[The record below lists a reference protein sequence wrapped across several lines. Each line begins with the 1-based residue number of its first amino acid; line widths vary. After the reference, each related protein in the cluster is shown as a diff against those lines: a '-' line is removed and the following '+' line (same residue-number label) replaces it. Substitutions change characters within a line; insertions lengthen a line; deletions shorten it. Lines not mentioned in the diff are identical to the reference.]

1 MINDSAKKT
10 TPEQNENGYEKWT
23 SRLRYTKSFLAKLY
37 LSDRDLKEIY
47 CALFNKF
54 SEYVGVSEC
63 TAFSGVTFSVKR
75 KPLAKVVFSGKK
87 LAVYFAIDPSTH
99 SDGKYKLTEVKN
111 VKKYSAFP
119 SKYRIRSNGGLK
131 FALSVADE
139 VIANFALEKKAEP
152 TPATYK
158 DFPTDS
164 FSNLVSRG
172 LIRQINLPKRSEYG
186 KSSGFLTLRYVKSFL
201 AKLYLSDRDLKE
213 AYCIILNKFAAYKNV
228 SERTAF
234 SGVTFSVKR
243 KPLAKVVFSGKKLAV
258 YFAID
263 PSTHSDGKYK
273 LTEAKSVKKYSALPS
288 KYRIRS
294 NGGLKFALSVADE
307 VIANFALEKKAVEPT
322 PATYKDFPTDSF
334 SNLVSRGLIRQ
345 VNVSDRSDADLIS
358 DEAAPALSEN
368 PIDTVAET
376 YEEGDTVAET
386 YGESGT
392 AAGNYETDGAY
403 NGEPTEQTDFG
414 EIVSDTINTN
424 AALTKRYAEYG
435 ELLNSFLG
443 DGEIKFVKKK
453 QIRSVDERWVSAI
466 EDCLPAID
474 EVLRNPSRFIE
485 ETEELLPIE
494 RTKKVTTQSI
504 KHLSQHTGLISRIEN
519 DMVIPSKLLNVF
531 RDESVMT
538 YENKFVNTLL
548 MRLFDF
554 VTERYETA
562 LENGANA
569 VKYEFSFSDKLERDL
584 ERGKLS
590 LSLETVIPSDKNEKS
605 RFFGSDLWERVKHL
619 NGIITDYRKSDFAMQ
634 MGNASIFPPVV
645 RTNPILKNKNLHQCL
660 ELWEFLEG
668 YDDDDGVSVSEEELS
683 VSEIQQTF
691 VREGLAEQY
700 TIFRK
705 FVSLA
710 GAGDAGRADTP
721 VTGNTDVIENS
732 ETSVSPN
739 ALQPERENG
748 NGEENEIAAL
758 VDIALQAE
766 SLALNELKEQQEKI
780 RAEREALLREEQEE
794 IPKEEIKSAVD
805 DIPVEY
811 PEYKYEQAE
820 APAVEKSDEEI
831 DDAETDD
838 EKETQETDENG
849 ESVIY
854 VKSFASK
861 LALADEKLKGYYCE
875 IANAFLSRAGVRE
888 RTAFDHADFVKGRKT
903 LARVII
909 IGKSV
914 RVFFALPPET
924 VAEKYRVADK
934 SGVKRYAATPS
945 MLKVR
950 GPRGLKHALELVSL
964 VCDGLNTT
972 APVAVKNIGDYPEKS
987 FAELL
992 SVGEIRRKVV
1002 SRSENSAV
1010 ADKIRSVRPAGNAQK
1025 YDYSE
1030 EVAEYIKKSENKK
1043 GKKIV
1048 LKTVTPSEIVKAVK
1062 QVDEAERSAAEAE
1075 KAERDAQ
1082 LLAEKAKR
1090 DAELQVERERISA
1103 ETGGDPLYF
1112 REEADIAA
1120 DDVVTEI
1127 KPEKKQERQKSDA
1140 SAEVPAGGDVL
1151 APKPI
1156 TMEEISRMNDKR
1168 SKVTVAEESLKNKTE
1183 KRGLFARLF
1192 GKKDKK

>member
-1 MINDSAKKT
+1 MINDSAEKT
-10 TPEQNENGYEKWT
+10 TPEQTEIGQEKWT

-37 LSDRDLKEIY
+37 LSDKSLKETY
-47 CALFNKF
+47 CALLNKF
-54 SEYVGVSEC
+54 SAYGGVNER
-63 TAFSGVTFSVKR
+63 TAFSGVTFSAKR
-75 KPLAKVVFSGKK
+75 KPLAKIALSGKR
-87 LAVYFAIDPSTH
+87 LTVYFAIDPSTH
-99 SDGKYKLTEVKN
+99 SEGKYKLTEVK
-111 VKKYSAFP
+111 
-119 SKYRIRSNGGLK
+119 L
-131 FALSVADE
+131 
-139 VIANFALEKKAEP
+139 
-152 TPATYK
+152 
-158 DFPTDS
+158 
-164 FSNLVSRG
+164 
-172 LIRQINLPKRSEYG
+172 
-186 KSSGFLTLRYVKSFL
+186 
-201 AKLYLSDRDLKE
+201 
-213 AYCIILNKFAAYKNV
+213 
-228 SERTAF
+228 
-234 SGVTFSVKR
+234 
-243 KPLAKVVFSGKKLAV
+243 
-258 YFAID
+258 
-263 PSTHSDGKYK
+263 
-273 LTEAKSVKKYSALPS
+273 KKYSALPS

-307 VIANFALEKKAVEPT
+307 VIANFALEKKAVEP
-322 PATYKDFPTDSF
+322 PLATYKDFPTDNF

-345 VNVSDRSDADLIS
+345 INLPDRRGVRLVSDGN
-358 DEAAPALSEN
+358 APAVFGELVGVISEK
-368 PIDTVAET
+368 
-376 YEEGDTVAET
+376 
-386 YGESGT
+386 T
-392 AAGNYETDGAY
+392 APS
-403 NGEPTEQTDFG
+403 GEPTEKIDVG
-414 EIVSDTINTN
+414 EIFSDTVNTS
-424 AALTKRYAEYG
+424 ASLTGRYAEYG
-435 ELLNSFLG
+435 DLLNSFFG

-453 QIRSVDERWVSAI
+453 QVRSVDERWVSAI

-504 KHLSQHTGLISRIEN
+504 KHLSQHTGLISRVEN
-519 DMVIPSKLLNVF
+519 GVVIPSKLLNVF

-548 MRLFDF
+548 MRLYDF

-562 LENGANA
+562 LYNGANA
-569 VKYEFSFSDKLERDL
+569 VKYEFSFSDKLERDS

-590 LSLETVIPSDKNEKS
+590 LSLETLIPSDKNEKS

-619 NGIITDYRKSDFAMQ
+619 NEIITDYRKSDFAMQ
-634 MGNASIFPPVV
+634 MGNVSIFPPVV

-668 YDDDDGVSVSEEELS
+668 YDDEDGVSVSEEEIP
-683 VSEIQQTF
+683 VSEIQKTF
-691 VREGLAEQY
+691 AREGLAEQY
-700 TIFRK
+700 TVFRK

-710 GAGDAGRADTP
+710 GAGDAQDADSS
-721 VTGNTDVIENS
+721 VTESADVAAEPR
-732 ETSVSPN
+732 TSVATDTD

-748 NGEENEIAAL
+748 KEEENEIAAL

-766 SLALNELKEQQEKI
+766 SLALKELKEQQEKI
-780 RAEREALLREEQEE
+780 RAEREELLRKEKEE

-805 DIPVEY
+805 SLPVDY
-811 PEYKYEQAE
+811 PEYDYEPAK
-820 APAVEKSDEEI
+820 APILKDSDEEN
-831 DDAETDD
+831 DAETDD
-838 EKETQETDENG
+838 EKEPQKIDENG

-861 LALADEKLKGYYCE
+861 LALADEKLKRYYCE

-903 LARVII
+903 LARTII
-909 IGKSV
+909 IGKSI
-914 RVFFALPPET
+914 RVFFALSPEA
-924 VAEKYRVADK
+924 VAKKYRVADK

-972 APVAVKNIGDYPEKS
+972 APAAVKNIGDYPEKS

-1002 SRSENSAV
+1002 SRSENNTV
-1010 ADKIRSVRPAGNAQK
+1010 ANKIRSVRPVDDERK

-1030 EVAEYIKKSENKK
+1030 EVAAYIKRSEKKK

-1048 LKTVTPSEIVKAVK
+1048 LKTVTPSEIAKAV
-1062 QVDEAERSAAEAE
+1062 QQAEEAERSAAEAE

-1090 DAELQVERERISA
+1090 DAELLAERERIST

-1112 REEADIAA
+1112 REEADIAT

-1127 KPEKKQERQKSDA
+1127 KSEKKQERQKPDA
-1140 SAEVPAGGDVL
+1140 PVEVSAGGDVL

-1156 TMEEISRMNDKR
+1156 TMEEMARVHGKSNK
-1168 SKVTVAEESLKNKTE
+1168 STAEKPLQTKTE